1 MSNQS
6 TIGSQSIIQSLGNA
20 WDNVKANVWLFAGFS
35 LLYFII
41 SGTLSLVP
49 FLGRAASLFSFIF
62 SASIFS
68 ALNIYDRTKRLDF
81 NDFFKWSP
89 KFGHLFLGNL
99 LLGILVVLMLIPFA
113 FILVA
118 ILGVGFFTEIASSN
132 PESIKGLFVGSTI
145 VILIIAILLF
155 VIVVSIA
162 LFAFPYI
169 IQFTDLSYSEALSY
183 SFKIGR
189 NNIGQVVLFAF
200 VAVGLSIVG
209 LVFCGIGLL
218 ITIPLIIATQYYFL
232 HDMISEKEPEVAQWD
247 FMQQNP
253 E

>member
-20 WDNVKANVWLFAGFS
+20 WDNVKSNVWLFAGFA
-35 LLYFII
+35 LVYAII
-41 SGTLSLVP
+41 SGILSVIP
-49 FLGRAASLFSFIF
+49 ILGNLASLFSFIF

-68 ALNIYDRTKRLDF
+68 ALNVYDRTKSLDF
-81 NDFFKWSP
+81 SDFFKWSP
-89 KFGHLFLGNL
+89 KFGRLFLGNL
-99 LLGILVVLMLIPFA
+99 LLGILVIFLLIPFA

-118 ILGVGFFTEIASSN
+118 ILGLSFFTDIASN
-132 PESIKGLFVGSTI
+132 PENLRGLLVGSTI
-145 VILIIAILLF
+145 LVLVLAVLLF
-155 VIVVSIA
+155 VIIVSIA

-169 IQFTDLSYSEALSY
+169 IQFTDLSFSESLSY

-200 VAVGLSIVG
+200 VALGLSILG
-209 LVFCGIGLL
+209 LVLCGIGLL
-218 ITIPLIIATQYYFL
+218 ITIPLVVATQYYFL
-232 HDMISEKEPEVAQWD
+232 HDMISEKEPDVAQWD

-253 E
+253 S